1 MVEEIQG
8 CGGHREGGP
17 DSGPRFREESMN
29 HLDVVRLLGL
39 DAPVPSQQSGREKR
53 SEDSGH
59 GGGQV
64 IPEDFELLIQAV
76 RKGVIAGSVVLRRP
90 RVPVRSLEDFTED
103 AAPRIADMEA
113 SLETRGQELPLPFFP
128 QPGGMV
134 PWGRTARDGVLLWD
148 TTDPHTAN
156 WTTVLTESD
165 FQVWLD
171 LPFSASEFT
180 ARVLMGRPEGI
191 PAFETHEEFESDSGT
206 FWNVYEDI
214 RETATTLAY
223 RDIGAVEEIVA
234 MVRSIGVPGVRQ
246 YAEELLD
253 RAVSESFN
261 TLPEDYL
268 AVMKEFP
275 GGVIAGVR
283 VFPVVRDG
291 SPAADGAASPA
302 APVLRWLDQD
312 QLFLQWGEV
321 EGRAAGWLTG
331 KGAPQDWRV
340 AYIEPDSSALTCL
353 EDQTFAT
360 FLQRRLRGNNSLF

>member
-1 MVEEIQG
+1 
-8 CGGHREGGP
+8 
-17 DSGPRFREESMN
+17 MN

-39 DAPVPSQQSGREKR
+39 DAPVPAQESG
-53 SEDSGH
+53 SEEWSKDSGY

-64 IPEDFELLIQAV
+64 IPEDFELLVQAMQ
-76 RKGVIAGSVVLRRP
+76 KGMIAGSVVLTRP
-90 RVPVRSLEDFTED
+90 RFAVRSLEDFTED
-103 AAPRIADMEA
+103 AAPRIASMEA
-113 SLETRGQELPLPFFP
+113 SLRNRDHDLPLPFFP
-128 QPGGMV
+128 NPGGMV

-148 TTDPHTAN
+148 TTDPDTAN

-180 ARVLMGRPEGI
+180 ARVLMARPEGI
-191 PAFETHEEFESDSGT
+191 PAFETMEEYESGT

-214 RETATTLAY
+214 RETATALAI
-223 RDIGAVEEIVA
+223 RDIGAVEEIVTR
-234 MVRSIGVPGVRQ
+234 VRSIGVPGIRQ

-253 RAVSESFN
+253 RAVSESFDA
-261 TLPEDYL
+261 LPEDYL

-283 VFPVVRDG
+283 VFPVAQDG
-291 SPAADGAASPA
+291 SSGADGVASPA

-312 QLFLQWGEV
+312 RLFLQWGEV
-321 EGRAAGWLTG
+321 EGRAAGWLAG
-331 KGAPQDWRV
+331 KGTPQDWRV
-340 AYIEPDSSALTCL
+340 AYIEPDGSALTCL